1 MTMKPDYEKAA
12 TKAVETLIKY
22 DICSAPILPLPILKK
37 MPGVLVVSFT
47 EMSQSSGIDRKN
59 IVTMFGNEN
68 QDAITSV
75 YMKNGKL
82 IYLIAF
88 NQRLPIYM
96 IQRSLAREMAHIVL
110 GHDGSLPEDIRMAEA
125 DCFAHH
131 LICPRALV
139 NAVQQSNIRFS
150 VEVLGNMT
158 GCYERCL
165 QGMRKTPGVHVPAEL
180 NRKVKEQFSDY
191 LENYLEYQT
200 FVKEDDS
207 ATADF
212 GSFMEGYE
220 E

>member
-1 MTMKPDYEKAA
+1 MKPDYEKAA
-12 TKAVETLIKY
+12 VKATETLIKY
-22 DICSAPILPLPILKK
+22 GIKSAPVDPLPILKN
-37 MPGVLVVSFT
+37 MPGVLVVSFA

-59 IVTMFGNEN
+59 IIAMFGNEN

-75 YMKNGKL
+75 HNKNGKL
-82 IYLIAF
+82 VYLIAF

-96 IQRSLAREMAHIVL
+96 IQRSLAREMGHIVL
-110 GHDGSLPEDIRMAEA
+110 QHNGSLPEDIRYEEA
-125 DCFAHH
+125 QCFAYH
-131 LICPRALV
+131 LICPRPLIHAV
-139 NAVQQSNIRFS
+139 NESGKRMS

-165 QGMRKTPGVHVPAEL
+165 AGMRKTPGVKVPAEL
-180 NRKVKEQFSDY
+180 NRKVREQFSDY
-191 LENYLEYQT
+191 LENYLDYYS

-212 GSFMEGYE
+212 GTYMDGYE